1 MRRGLRPSSRRHE
14 ELDAKYGEKIVSPLD
29 FAINDGGRKEIGL
42 DQLPSDHLLVDIGR
56 RTIEAYESEIGR
68 AATVFVN
75 GPAGIYEK
83 AESSEGTR
91 RLWTAVADAPGYS
104 VIGGGDSVAAGAKF
118 GVLDRMG
125 YVCTSGGGMVRFLS
139 GQELPVVSA
148 LRRAAKRQQADRA
161 H

>member
-1 MRRGLRPSSRRHE
+1 
-14 ELDAKYGEKIVSPLD
+14 
-29 FAINDGGRKEIGL
+29 
-42 DQLPSDHLLVDIGR
+42 
-56 RTIEAYESEIGR
+56 
-68 AATVFVN
+68 VN

-83 AESSEGTR
+83 AESAEGTR

-148 LRRAAKRQQADRA
+148 LRRATEREEADRA
-161 H
+161 HW